1 MIARDFIDKYYDFI
15 GNSDYMSMQNLWSD
29 SSPLKLYIGES
40 HKSVFERF
48 KIRCDILSFDLL
60 YQDDDIIVLR
70 DKVFYQAVL
79 GDGFVSNNTTSLWV
93 LSRTE
98 KLILSNATINV
109 EFLG

>member
-1 MIARDFIDKYYDFI
+1 MIARDFLDKYYDFI
-15 GNSDYMSMQNLWSD
+15 GDSDYMAMQNLWSD

-60 YQDDDIIVLR
+60 YHDDDVIVVR
-70 DKVFYQAVL
+70 DNVFYQAIL

-93 LSRTE
+93 LSRKE